1 MKGIILAGGH
11 GTRLFPLT
19 RPLCKQL
26 LPVYD
31 KPMIY
36 YPLSVL
42 MLAGIREILLISTP
56 RDLPAFRALLKDGS
70 ELGMRIDYAPQAE
83 PRGIA
88 EAFLLG
94 ETFLGGDKA
103 ALILG
108 DNLFFGQGFAG
119 HLETAVNLKSGAIIF
134 GYAVRDPQRYGVVTL
149 DAAGR
154 PLAIEEKPAAPRSRW
169 AVTGL
174 YFYDEHVV
182 EYAAGL
188 SPSVRGELEI
198 TDLNRRYLEAGNLAV
213 RCLGRGFAWLDTG
226 THESLHDAAS
236 FIRTI
241 QERQSFKIACIEE
254 IAFRKGW
261 IDHAALKALAA
272 PLRQNE
278 YGRYLLDLAEGGDGT
293 GNR

>member
-11 GTRLFPLT
+11 GSRLFPLT

-56 RDLPAFRALLKDGS
+56 RDLPAFEALFGNGND
-70 ELGMRIDYAPQAE
+70 LGLHIEYAPQSE

-88 EAFLLG
+88 DAFRIG
-94 ETFLGGDKA
+94 RSFLAGGPA
-103 ALILG
+103 TLILG
-108 DNLFFGQGFAG
+108 DNLFFGQGLVK
-119 HLETAVNLKSGAIIF
+119 HLESAVSLEKGAVVF

-149 DAAGR
+149 DAHGKATS
-154 PLAIEEKPAAPRSRW
+154 IEEKPAKPRSRW

-174 YFYDEHVV
+174 YVYDGQVV
-182 EYAAGL
+182 EHAAAL
-188 SPSVRGELEI
+188 APSARGELEI
-198 TDLNRRYLEAGNLAV
+198 TDLNRRYLEADELRV
-213 RCLGRGFAWLDTG
+213 QCLGRGFAWLDTG
-226 THESLHDAAS
+226 THDSLHDAAS

-241 QERQSFKIACIEE
+241 QERQGMKIACIEE

-261 IDHAALKALAA
+261 IDHARLEALAA
-272 PLRQNE
+272 PLKHNE
-278 YGRYLLDLAEGGDGT
+278 YGRYLLDLANGGDGT
-293 GNR
+293 GAI